1 MAELGPCLV
10 LSCVNIHS
18 QQHVLVMCAAA
29 FYLIENYP
37 LDVGPE
43 FSASIIQVRGNG
55 RGLRALGPVQWGPR
69 LFSSGGRSLSDR
81 RPGVAL

>member
-10 LSCVNIHS
+10 LSCVGIHS
-18 QQHVLVMCAAA
+18 QQHVLVMCATA

-43 FSASIIQVRGNG
+43 FSAAIIQVSGNG
-55 RGLRALGPVQWGPR
+55 RGLRALGPVRWGPR
-69 LFSSGGRSLSDR
+69 WFSFGGRCMSDR
-81 RPGVAL
+81 RPDVAL